1 MNASDDVNATT
12 YACGIFN
19 PNDCAPGE
27 LSTEDRFLALVII
40 ALACAICALCFL
52 VFALTV
58 IVFKLGTIWTAAIAK
73 LSEDSASSGDAH
85 TGLLGG
91 IRSSFSSREKSA
103 AKKGKKASFSEDTS
117 CAAARD
123 VDEEDL

>member
-19 PNDCAPGE
+19 PDDCAPGE

-52 VFALTV
+52 VFALVV

-73 LSEDSASSGDAH
+73 LSDQETGDAH
-85 TGLLGG
+85 TGLLGAG
-91 IRSSFSSREKSA
+91 IKSSFSSR
-103 AKKGKKASFSEDTS
+103 KKGTAKKASFIDDTS
-117 CAAARD
+117 CATVRD

>member
-1 MNASDDVNATT
+1 MNASDDGNATYA

-27 LSTEDRFLALVII
+27 LSSEDRFLALVII
-40 ALACAICALCFL
+40 ALACALCTLCVL
-52 VFALTV
+52 VFALTI
-58 IVFKLGTIWTAAIAK
+58 IVYKLGVIWTIAIAK
-73 LSEDSASSGDAH
+73 LSEQETGDAH

-117 CAAARD
+117 CAATRD

>member
-1 MNASDDVNATT
+1 MNASDDVNATA

-40 ALACAICALCFL
+40 ALACALCALCVL

-73 LSEDSASSGDAH
+73 LSDQETGDAH
-85 TGLLGG
+85 TGLLGAG
-91 IRSSFSSREKSA
+91 IKSSFSSR
-103 AKKGKKASFSEDTS
+103 KKGTAKKASFIDDTS
-117 CAAARD
+117 CATVRD
-123 VDEEDL
+123 IDEEDL

>member
-1 MNASDDVNATT
+1 MNASDDGNAT

-19 PNDCAPGE
+19 PDDCAPGE

-40 ALACAICALCFL
+40 ALACALCALCVL
-52 VFALTV
+52 VFALTI
-58 IVFKLGTIWTAAIAK
+58 IVYKLGVIWTIAIAK
-73 LSEDSASSGDAH
+73 LSEQETGDAR

-117 CAAARD
+117 CAAALD

>member
-1 MNASDDVNATT
+1 MNASDDVNATA

-40 ALACAICALCFL
+40 ALACAICALCVL

-73 LSEDSASSGDAH
+73 LSDQETGDAH
-85 TGLLGG
+85 TGLLGAG
-91 IRSSFSSREKSA
+91 IKSSFSSR
-103 AKKGKKASFSEDTS
+103 KKGTAKKASFVDDTS
-117 CAAARD
+117 CATVRD
-123 VDEEDL
+123 IDEEDL

>member
-19 PNDCAPGE
+19 PDDCAPGE

-85 TGLLGG
+85 TGLLGVG
-91 IRSSFSSREKSA
+91 IKSSFSSR
-103 AKKGKKASFSEDTS
+103 KKGTAKKASFIDDTS
-117 CAAARD
+117 CATVRD

>member
-1 MNASDDVNATT
+1 MNASDDVNATA

-52 VFALTV
+52 VFALVV

-73 LSEDSASSGDAH
+73 LSDQETGDAH
-85 TGLLGG
+85 TGLLGAG
-91 IRSSFSSREKSA
+91 IKSSFSSR
-103 AKKGKKASFSEDTS
+103 KKGTAKKASFVDDTS
-117 CAAARD
+117 CATVRD